1 MTLRQSALDAKKLVD
16 AGKSAESIVHYLERD
31 GLNASIYLAV
41 NTLELAKRSGRVT
54 AAAAAFTSVL
64 NIKPIVQI
72 QVEKLD
78 AFDRVRGMN
87 AAMDLII
94 SRLKHDRAERFAG
107 QRITIRAAYSG
118 DEVRGE
124 LWQKKLQEAFPDLA
138 IGKDPLSISV
148 ARHTGE
154 GAMGV
159 GIMRDTL

>member
-1 MTLRQSALDAKKLVD
+1 MR
-16 AGKSAESIVHYLERD
+16 YLEWD

-72 QVEKLD
+72 QGEKLD
-78 AFDRVRGMN
+78 ALDHVRGMN

-118 DEVRGE
+118 DGVRGE
-124 LWQKKLQEAFPDLA
+124 LWQKKLQEAFPDLT
-138 IGKDPLSISV
+138 IEKDPLSISV
-148 ARHTGE
+148 ACHTGE

-159 GIMRDTL
+159 GIMRNTL